1 MYLPFYHEVL
11 HYLCHRLGDRDKA
24 QELTQE
30 AFSRLERHRQRSELP
45 LEQHNPRALFF
56 ATARNL
62 LIDQHRQN
70 QLQQPQPAEVLPE
83 TDTLPAGRQADPEV
97 QLAAQQ
103 QLARVYQQ
111 LAALPLA
118 TRQAFVMFKFQGQS
132 YAQIADSLGVSVS
145 MVEKHLIRAMQAA
158 RQAVQSAE
166 QGQGAEQ

>member
-11 HYLCHRLGDRDKA
+11 HYLSHRLGDRDKA

-30 AFSRLERHRQRSELP
+30 AFSRLERHRQRSELLP
-45 LEQHNPRALFF
+45 EQHNPRALFF

-62 LIDQHRQN
+62 LIDQHRQS
-70 QLQQPQPAEVLPE
+70 QLQQPTQAVPE
-83 TDTLPAGRQADPEV
+83 MDTLQAGRQADPEV

-111 LAALPLA
+111 LATLPLA

-158 RQAVQSAE
+158 RQAVQTAE
-166 QGQGAEQ
+166 QVQGAEQ

>member
-11 HYLCHRLGDRDKA
+11 HYLSHRLGDRDKA

-30 AFSRLERHRQRSELP
+30 AFSRLDRHRQRSELLP
-45 LEQHNPRALFF
+45 EQHNPRALFF

-62 LIDQHRQN
+62 LIDQYRQS
-70 QLQQPQPAEVLPE
+70 QFLQPHTAQEVPE
-83 TDTLPAGRQADPEV
+83 TDTLSAGRQSNPEV

-158 RQAVQSAE
+158 RQAVESTE
-166 QGQGAEQ
+166 QGAAQ

>member
-11 HYLCHRLGDRDKA
+11 HYLSHRLGDRDKA

-30 AFSRLERHRQRSELP
+30 AYSRLERHRQRSELLP
-45 LEQHNPRALFF
+45 EQHNPRALFF

-62 LIDQHRQN
+62 LIDQHRQS
-70 QLQQPQPAEVLPE
+70 QLQQPTQAVPE
-83 TDTLPAGRQADPEV
+83 MDTLQAGRQADPEV

-111 LAALPLA
+111 LATLPLA

-158 RQAVQSAE
+158 RQAVQTAE
-166 QGQGAEQ
+166 QAQGAEQ